1 MAVVNGEPI
10 PAPIRSVFTAANG
23 ANVPLQPKQF
33 REVVSVQTNAR
44 LLFLRRPFYV
54 GGGIPT
60 PARTVF
66 LRWKRWHE
74 FAIAFD
80 AALTHCR
87 KLGFRGCHAFCYMI
101 RALLSAPVRGRSGSV
116 CAGVIRIVCITS
128 TPPAAVAA
136 KPSIRALRLEFLPA
150 RRTPDFVKFAQLAE
164 C

>member
-33 REVVSVQTNAR
+33 REVVSVQTNSR
-44 LLFLRRPFYV
+44 LLFFLGPFCPAHSV
-54 GGGIPT
+54 PT
-60 PARTVF
+60 AARTIF
-66 LRWKRWHE
+66 LCWKRWHVL
-74 FAIAFD
+74 AIAMD
-80 AALTHCR
+80 AAFPQCR